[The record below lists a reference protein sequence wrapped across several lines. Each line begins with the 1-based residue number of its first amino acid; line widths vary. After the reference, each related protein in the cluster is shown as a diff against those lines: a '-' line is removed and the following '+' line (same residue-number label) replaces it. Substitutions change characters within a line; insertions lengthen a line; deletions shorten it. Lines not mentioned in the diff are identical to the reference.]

1 MVTQMLVIVD
11 YDAGN
16 LRSVQRACQRVGLEG
31 HISSCPEELLKAD
44 RVIFPG
50 VGAATSAMET
60 LKDSG
65 LGEAL
70 VEYFKSGKPLLGI
83 CLGAQIILEHTE
95 EGDKDCLGL
104 IEGICKKF
112 QFDNNDLK
120 IPHMGWN
127 AVEIV
132 QQHPLLKKI
141 ESGDEFYFVHSYFAS
156 PTYEENIYC
165 KTEHGQ
171 TFCSALGR
179 DNLFATQFHLEKS
192 GEIGLSVLKE
202 FGCWS
207 P

>member
-1 MVTQMLVIVD
+1 MLVIVD

-31 HISSCPEELLKAD
+31 QISSCPEDLLKAD

-50 VGAATSAMET
+50 VGTATSAVKT
-60 LKDSG
+60 LKDTG

-70 VEYFKSGKPLLGI
+70 VEYFKSGRPLLGI
-83 CLGAQIILEHTE
+83 CLGAQIVLAHTT

-104 IEGICKKF
+104 IEGGCEKF
-112 QFDNNDLK
+112 QFENNDLK

-127 AVEIV
+127 SIEIV
-132 QQHPLLKKI
+132 QDHPLLKDI
-141 ESGDEFYFVHSYFAS
+141 TPGDEFYFVHSYFAR
-156 PTYEENIYC
+156 PAHQENIYC
-165 KTEHGQ
+165 LTEHGIS
-171 TFCSALGR
+171 FCSALGR
-179 DNLFATQFHLEKS
+179 ENLFATQFHLEKS
-192 GEIGLSVLKE
+192 GEIGLSVLKQ